1 MKQVMTLRDGRH
13 TEKKQSNL
21 IETHCHTRRRF
32 TSMLR
37 AMRNPVR
44 LLLAVVAAGLVGM
57 CFAACGG
64 GGSSSDVV
72 AQVGGTPITKSTVNH
87 WMATLAGG
95 DYHQLSAKNTIP
107 DGLVSEPPNYPRCVA
122 NLEAAAARVPGRGL
136 NLTVVQLLTKCR
148 QLYHALRD
156 QAVALLVND
165 QWLIA
170 LARDEGLTA
179 TDAEVMQLFKRVK
192 AEEFPTEAALRQYLA
207 SRKLSLADE
216 LFLLKIDLLE
226 QKILTKAQQGGKQ
239 AVAKFTAAAQRWTTK
254 TTCQSGYVVQHCKE
268 YTGAPKPTPSQPS
281 ASVMIEQ
288 IAAIATG
295 RCINLPACAR
305 Q

>member
-1 MKQVMTLRDGRH
+1 LKQITTLHDGPDGA
-13 TEKKQSNL
+13 KQSLL
-21 IETHCHTRRRF
+21 IETHIHTRRRF

-37 AMRNPVR
+37 AMRKPAR
-44 LLLAVVAAGLVGM
+44 LSLTLAAAGLAGM
-57 CFAACGG
+57 CLAACGG
-64 GGSSSDVV
+64 GGSSSDAV
-72 AQVGGTPITKSTVNH
+72 AHVGDTPITTTAVNH

-122 NLEAAAARVPGRGL
+122 NLETAAARVPKRGL
-136 NLTVVQLLTKCR
+136 NLTGVQLLTKCR
-148 QLYHALRD
+148 QLYQALRN

-179 TDAEVMQLFKRVK
+179 TDAEVSQLFKRVK
-192 AEEFPTEAALRQYLA
+192 AEEFPTEAAQQQYFA

-226 QKILTKAQQGGKQ
+226 QKLLTKAQLGGKQ
-239 AVAKFTAAAQRWTTK
+239 AVAKFTEAAQRWTAK
-254 TTCQSGYVVQHCKE
+254 TTCRPGYVVQHCKE

-295 RCINLPACAR
+295 RCINLAACAR